1 MLRLLPENHDR
12 AAAVLEIVVQET
24 RRVGLGSNRSAL
36 LRVAQAVHEL
46 WELKDTDDDL
56 GKAPRSGAVRRSPSG
71 DCCVDHPVPQ
81 SYLAEKLLSLGK
93 EDHRVPYISNLLHQ
107 YGFFCLI
114 TPEEKDRLVDAGLA
128 ETMPAKWNRID
139 RYARYSEV
147 GIRMGDDRI
156 YSRDEFQRLLSGPA
170 AEFYVY
176 RLRTPAN
183 KVFYIGKGEQLR
195 ALSHEKE
202 LYRKCFRTHTNWKK
216 LNKIAQVLRAGKSIG
231 YELESWHVDETQAFL
246 REDELIVMAER
257 ANPWILCN
265 SNGRRWAGKPNRHL
279 VALRAEHGLEN

>member
-24 RRVGLGSNRSAL
+24 HRVGLGSNRSAL

-81 SYLAEKLLSLGK
+81 SYLA
-93 EDHRVPYISNLLHQ
+93 
-107 YGFFCLI
+107 LI

-156 YSRDEFQRLLSGPA
+156 YSRDEFQHLLSGPA